1 MNRYPKTLTW
11 LALIACLMP
20 LADGSSYIYVKD
32 ITMRLENENATF
44 ELNYTLEAFTM
55 LYVLVLG
62 CRYIEPDLLSLLDK
76 DAAAAKLVRVGPD
89 SAALEISGAGE
100 KKYGYNNSQY
110 YVFKPR
116 KLSTTAEYFKVVYP
130 DGAFRSYN
138 NLTETP
144 AVFCNAEPIASE
156 NV

>member
-1 MNRYPKTLTW
+1 VNKGARALSW
-11 LALIACLMP
+11 LALLACLMP

-44 ELNYTLEAFTM
+44 ELNYTLEAFTR

-62 CRYIEPDLLSLLDK
+62 CRYIEPELRSILGK
-76 DAAAAKLVRVGPD
+76 DADAKLVRVGPE

-130 DGAFRSYN
+130 DGVFRMYN
-138 NLTETP
+138 NLSETP
-144 AVFCNAEPIASE
+144 AVFCTVEPFAS
-156 NV
+156 

>member
-1 MNRYPKTLTW
+1 VKIYPVALTW
-11 LALIACLMP
+11 LALMTCLMP

-62 CRYIEPDLLSLLDK
+62 CRYIEPDLLSLLGK
-76 DAAAAKLVRVGPD
+76 DAAATLVRVGPE
-89 SAALEISGAGE
+89 SAALEIAGAGE

-116 KLSTTAEYFKVVYP
+116 KMSTTAEYFKVIYP
-130 DGAFRSYN
+130 DGAFRSYD
-138 NLTETP
+138 NLSETP
-144 AVFCNAEPIASE
+144 AVFCNAEPIAYK
-156 NV
+156 NA

>member
-1 MNRYPKTLTW
+1 MNRYPGAMTW
-11 LALIACLMP
+11 LALMACLMP
-20 LADGSSYIYVKD
+20 LADGSNYIYVKD

-44 ELNYTLEAFTM
+44 ELNYTLEAFTR

-62 CRYIEPDLLSLLDK
+62 CRSIEPDLLSLLGK
-76 DAAAAKLVRVGPD
+76 DAAAKLVRAGPD

-116 KLSTTAEYFKVVYP
+116 RLSATAAYFKVIYP
-130 DGAFRSYN
+130 DGIFRTYN
-138 NLTETP
+138 NLSETP
-144 AVFCNAEPIASE
+144 AVFCNAESIASKSA
-156 NV
+156 

>member
-1 MNRYPKTLTW
+1 VNNYQGAMTW
-11 LALIACLMP
+11 LALMACLMP

-44 ELNYTLEAFTM
+44 ELNYTLEAFTR

-62 CRYIEPDLLSLLDK
+62 CRYIEPDLLSLLGK
-76 DAAAAKLVRVGPD
+76 DAVAKLVRVGPD
-89 SAALEISGAGE
+89 SAAVEISGAGE

-116 KLSTTAEYFKVVYP
+116 KLSTTTEYFKVIYP
-130 DGAFRSYN
+130 GGVFRTYN
-138 NLTETP
+138 NLSETP
-144 AVFCNAEPIASE
+144 AVFCNAEPISS
-156 NV
+156 